1 MIALSVPLLIIPVI
15 LYFAIA
21 LSVGDM
27 QAVLDSALLGEVV
40 LRSGGVW
47 KLTIGDT
54 LILITLIVLFIEIL
68 KATRV
73 SSVSLID
80 HTLSTILFVGCL
92 IAFIVIQKAS
102 TSTFFLIMVMTLFDV
117 IAGFSITLRSAR
129 RDIGFP
135 AAPPS

>member
-1 MIALSVPLLIIPVI
+1 MIALSVPLLIIPVV